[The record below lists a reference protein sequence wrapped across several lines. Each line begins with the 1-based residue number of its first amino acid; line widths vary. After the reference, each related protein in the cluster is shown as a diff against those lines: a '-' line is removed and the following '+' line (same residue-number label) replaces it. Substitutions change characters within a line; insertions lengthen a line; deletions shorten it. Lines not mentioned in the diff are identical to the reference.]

1 MLKYEAALAVS
12 AAELLEE
19 YQADN
24 SFFLASPDRTLLA
37 QGVWARFPVQHARE
51 DKGDQHLLQYVAELH
66 AASKRYGHGV
76 PVVVGA
82 LPFYPGAAPQLVVP
96 MTVRWG
102 DKLSLPTNSSS
113 VSPSVP
119 VSDIQWIPSQKEY
132 MEGVNHILT
141 RMNTGELSKVVLSRT
156 LRLTSP
162 HNVNIHQLL
171 RNLSLNNPHG
181 YTFAVPFERTLI
193 GASPELLVTKAGA
206 LIKANPLAGSAARSK
221 DPVLDQKIA
230 NELLASAKDLHEHAV
245 VIDAVAAALR
255 PYCRKLDVPSKP
267 SLIKTN
273 TMWHLS
279 TEIYGELKSSAISSL
294 ELALALHP
302 TPAVCGTP
310 TDLARETIR
319 EIEPFDRNLFTGMVG
334 WCHENGDGEWIVTI
348 RCAEIEDRNMVLY
361 AGAGVV
367 AGSTAESELAE
378 TSAKFCTMLE
388 AMGLDAEPLS
398 KAWGDQ

>member
-37 QGVWARFPVQHARE
+37 QGVWARLPVQNARE
-51 DKGDQHLLQYVAELH
+51 GNEDPLLLQSVAELL

-76 PVVVGA
+76 PLVVGA
-82 LPFYPGAAPQLVVP
+82 IPFNPSTSPQLAVP
-96 MTVRWG
+96 MTARWA
-102 DKLSLPTNSSS
+102 DKLSFPTNSSS
-113 VSPSVP
+113 ASPSVS

-132 MEGVNHILT
+132 MEGVNHVLT
-141 RMNTGELSKVVLSRT
+141 RMTTGELSKVVLSRT

-162 HNVNIHQLL
+162 HTVNIHQLL
-171 RNLSLNNPHG
+171 RNLALNNPYG

-221 DPVLDQKIA
+221 DPVLDQRIA
-230 NELLASAKDLHEHAV
+230 NDLLASAKDLHEHAV

-255 PYCRKLDVPSKP
+255 PYCRKLEVPSQP

-279 TEIYGELKSSAISSL
+279 TEIYGELKSTSTSSL
-294 ELALALHP
+294 ELAMALHP

-310 TDLARETIR
+310 TKLAREAIQ

-378 TSAKFCTMLE
+378 TSAKFRTMLE
-388 AMGLDAEPLS
+388 AMGLDSEPLS